1 MPELVFHHYDQNLGG
16 RNLDWELLQ
25 FVSEEFKN
33 DTGLD
38 PRDHKKSILRLMDD
52 VEKTRI
58 ALSGDHEANIDVD
71 NIVGDE
77 PLE

>member
-1 MPELVFHHYDQNLGG
+1 
-16 RNLDWELLQ
+16 
-25 FVSEEFKN
+25 
-33 DTGLD
+33 
-38 PRDHKKSILRLMDD
+38 MDD

-77 PLE
+77 ALE